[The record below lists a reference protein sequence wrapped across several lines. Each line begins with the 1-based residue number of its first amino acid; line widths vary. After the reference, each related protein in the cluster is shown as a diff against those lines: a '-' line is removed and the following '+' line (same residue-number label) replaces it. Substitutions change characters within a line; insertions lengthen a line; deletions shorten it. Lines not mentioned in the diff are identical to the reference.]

1 MGAIVPEE
9 EKKEEKDVSQLC
21 KRERWGWLER
31 TIGCRTNKSSKDARD
46 LCIKLDVLGHFLS
59 KKQYR
64 LNHSC
69 FKSIKWY
76 IRTASYYVYKSGDAL
91 SVDGSVKIAKK
102 KKF

>member
-1 MGAIVPEE
+1 MGAIVPEK

-69 FKSIKWY
+69 LKSIKW
-76 IRTASYYVYKSGDAL
+76 
-91 SVDGSVKIAKK
+91 
-102 KKF
+102 